1 MGFNPR
7 TRVGCD
13 KIPAIRDM
21 LITVSIH
28 APVWGATWIDNK
40 KLSKEW
46 VSIHAPVW
54 GATLVKIRLLLIF
67 CFNPRTRV
75 GCDQFAHLAST
86 TWRVSIHAPVWGATM
101 RHHQVKRAVSFQ
113 STHPCGVRQIRQ
125 VIACFNW
132 SFQSTHPCGV
142 RLPNSQH
149 PL

>member
-54 GATLVKIRLLLIF
+54 GATAYFFDPPNDVLVSIHAPVWGATLVKIRLLLIF

-86 TWRVSIHAPVWGATM
+86 TWRVSIHAPVWGATREISM
-101 RHHQVKRAVSFQ
+101 GYTAELVSIHAPVWGATQAV
-113 STHPCGVRQIRQ
+113 
-125 VIACFNW
+125 N
-132 SFQSTHPCGV
+132 
-142 RLPNSQH
+142 
-149 PL
+149 